1 MSRAGA
7 SLVVLRYKKTG
18 LVILQEYKY
27 IEDAHNTP
35 QVLTWP

>member
-7 SLVVLRYKKTG
+7 SLVVLRYKKAG

-27 IEDAHNTP
+27 IENAQITP